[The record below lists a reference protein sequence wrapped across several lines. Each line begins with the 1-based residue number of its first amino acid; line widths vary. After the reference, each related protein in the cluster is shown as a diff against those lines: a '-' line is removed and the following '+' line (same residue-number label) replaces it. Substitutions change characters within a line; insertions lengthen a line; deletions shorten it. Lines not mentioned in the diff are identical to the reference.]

1 MTFEQR
7 QNLKIWVYTITAS
20 LCVVLAV
27 LLQHSDYLGS
37 QQLHTTMEV
46 VATMLAIIVAAL
58 SLVRFY
64 SKKNNLYLFVSMG
77 FLGVALLDSYHCL
90 VTSTFFHDH
99 FPSPPR
105 SLIPWSWNASRVYLA
120 AFMYLSFW
128 AWKREQKLG
137 KAGQISDRNVLAVTT
152 ILTLCSFVFFIFVP
166 LPRAY
171 YPELFLGRPEEIL
184 AGVFFL
190 LALIGYYRKGDWKHD
205 AFEYWIVMSLL
216 IGTICQVLVMSRSFA
231 LFDSMFNLAH
241 IMKIVSYSCLL
252 IGLLVGIHN
261 LSSRMQSDMQLVN
274 EQFELLIEESP
285 VAMIMINQKRE
296 IIIANPATSNF
307 FGYTREQL
315 LGEKIEKLL
324 PQRFRKHHP
333 KQVAAFF
340 EDGRSRHLDVG
351 RDLIGLHG
359 DGHEFPVEIF
369 INYVQTTRDGPAVI
383 CSVVD
388 ISKWKNAEA
397 ENKRQSEELKS
408 SYLALESINS
418 ELEQFAYI
426 ASHDLQ
432 EPLRKVASCCQMLK
446 DDYDDKLDDDGRMW
460 IGYAIDGA
468 VRMRQLVNDL
478 LEFSRIGTLEYD
490 VQPTDAHQACQEAL
504 YNLSDSIEQNHA
516 EIICRPLPI
525 ILADKQRLIQ
535 LFQNLIGNGIKYC
548 CEDQSVIEIGA
559 EPEGSQW
566 KFYVKDNGIG
576 IAPEF
581 HERIF
586 QIFQRLHLKNE
597 YSGTG
602 IGLAICKKVVEKSG
616 GKLWL
621 ESQVGTGT
629 TFYFTLPAEDQ
640 VNNKTEPMTEAQ
652 DQEK

>member
-1 MTFEQR
+1 MTFEQK
-7 QNLKIWVYTITAS
+7 QHLKTWVYTIAAS
-20 LCVVLAV
+20 FCLGIGV
-27 LLQHSDYLGS
+27 LLQHSVYRGS
-37 QQLHTTMEV
+37 QHLHTTMEV
-46 VATMLAIIVAAL
+46 VATMLAFFVAAL

-90 VTSTFFHDH
+90 VTSSFFQDH

-120 AFMYLSFW
+120 GFMYLSFW

-137 KAGQISDRNVLAVTT
+137 KAGQISDRSVLAVTA
-152 ILTLCSFVFFIFVP
+152 ILTLFSFLFFIFVP

-171 YPELFLGRPEEIL
+171 YPEFFLGRPEEL
-184 AGVFFL
+184 VAGVFFL
-190 LALIGYYRKGDWKHD
+190 LALIGYYRKGDWQHD

-216 IGTICQVLVMSRSFA
+216 IGTICQVVVMSRSFT
-231 LFDSMFNLAH
+231 LFDSMFDLAH
-241 IMKIVSYSCLL
+241 IMKIASYSCLL

-261 LSSRMQSDMQLVN
+261 LSSKMQSDIQLVH

-285 VAMIMINQKRE
+285 VAMIMINQERE

-307 FGYTREQL
+307 FGYTKEEL

-324 PQRFRKHHP
+324 PQRYRPQHP
-333 KQVAAFF
+333 QQVASFF
-340 EDGRSRHLDVG
+340 KDGKSRHLDVG

-369 INYVQTTRDGPAVI
+369 INYVQTTRSGPAVI

-397 ENKRQSEELKS
+397 ENRRQSEELKRS
-408 SYLALESINS
+408 NLALESINS

-446 DDYDDKLDDDGRMW
+446 DDYEDKLDDDGRMW
-460 IGYAIDGA
+460 IGYAIEGA

-478 LEFSRIGTLEYD
+478 LEFSRIGTLGYD
-490 VQPTDAHQACQEAL
+490 PQPTDAHQACQEAL
-504 YNLSDSIEQNHA
+504 YNLSDSIEQNKA
-516 EIICRPLPI
+516 QIICRPLPVV
-525 ILADKQRLIQ
+525 LADKQRLIQ

-548 CEDQSVIEIGA
+548 REELTVIEIGA
-559 EPEGSQW
+559 EPDGSQW
-566 KFYVKDNGIG
+566 KFYIKDNGIG

-602 IGLAICKKVVEKSG
+602 IGLAICKKVVDKSG
-616 GKLWL
+616 GKIWL
-621 ESQVGTGT
+621 ESQVGKGT
-629 TFYFTLPAEDQ
+629 TFYFTLPAEDR
-640 VNNKTEPMTEAQ
+640 VNKPRPITEVH
-652 DQEK
+652 DQET